1 MLRTLLFRILA
12 IACVL
17 LTTGFKMSGRG
28 ENRPTVQSAFGGTL
42 YVRSVPSSDYGSDG
56 KTQVFSVRSNGDELV
71 DEYPVYMRGELYL
84 GWSPIAGKWC
94 LVHLEPERI
103 TSNNDFEK
111 LGKVSRLAFY
121 IGGKEIMA
129 YTGKDL
135 AKMGLKKRVQ
145 TLVYR
150 QPGQFMVYGI
160 QQVLGTNHYVFV
172 IEKTAEQGNGTETI
186 SLDITTGKTFSD
198 DSKKGAEPKRS
209 TNGSQPNQAL
219 ERTADRCENLSS
231 MTSTLKLEAKHA
243 LVSGRSACSR

>member
-1 MLRTLLFRILA
+1 MLRTLLFCILA
-12 IACVL
+12 IACML

-28 ENRPTVQSAFGGTL
+28 ENRPSVQCFGGTL
-42 YVRSVPSSDYGSDG
+42 YVRSIPSSDYGTDG
-56 KTQVFSVRSNGDELV
+56 KTQVFSVRSNGDEFV

-94 LVHLEPERI
+94 LAHLEPERI
-103 TSNNDFEK
+103 TSNNDFAK

-121 IGGKEIMA
+121 MGGKEIMA
-129 YTGKDL
+129 YAGKDL
-135 AKMGLKKRVQ
+135 EKMGVKKRVQ

-150 QPGQFMVYGI
+150 QSGQFMVHGI
-160 QQVLGTNHYVFV
+160 QQVPGTNHYVFV

-186 SLDITTGKTFSD
+186 SLDITTGKMFND

-219 ERTADRCENLSS
+219 ERTADRRANLL
-231 MTSTLKLEAKHA
+231 STMSILKPEAQLA
-243 LVSGRSACSR
+243 LVSGRSASSR